1 MVCPEVPLAVCVH
14 QLNLIVVTDALIPA
28 KNSALTTRGR
38 NIGLVIYGKRSLILL
53 GVLVTYYFSSG
64 ELELRQNLARH
75 KAEYCT
81 NMTPQT
87 DAAT

>member
-1 MVCPEVPLAVCVH
+1 MVCTRVPLAVRVH
-14 QLNLIVVTDALIPA
+14 QLNLNVVTDALTPA
-28 KNSALTTRGR
+28 KNSTLTKWGR
-38 NIGLVIYGKRSLILL
+38 IIDLVIYGKRSIILL
-53 GVLVTYYFSSG
+53 GFLVTYYFSSG
-64 ELELRQNLARH
+64 KIELQQNLARH